1 MSKKNN
7 LFWSIHDI
15 YWSCY
20 ICVTIFPSI
29 TLWSF
34 HVFISLALKANDNPQ
49 FPVGMGW
56 RTVEGWWWKCTHL
69 HLEERSRSRSQ
80 TERSAEK
87 ERTGD
92 LDRKWNQQRH
102 RQRSVCWDQ
111 RMHLVLGNKIQNLT
125 EVESTWGT
133 KPLLCFSFAFYA
145 EIWRTTIS
153 CASTVSFSCLIK
165 AHLKNC

>member
-1 MSKKNN
+1 MTYTSG
-7 LFWSIHDI
+7 
-15 YWSCY
+15 Y
-20 ICVTIFPSI
+20 ICVMIFPPI

-34 HVFISLALKANDNPQ
+34 YVFVSLTLKANDNHQ
-49 FPVGMGW
+49 FPVGTGW

-87 ERTGD
+87 ERKGD

-102 RQRSVCWDQ
+102 QQRYNIEIKNASCTWEQDPEFDRSRINLRHKTIALFFICFLCW
-111 RMHLVLGNKIQNLT
+111 
-125 EVESTWGT
+125 
-133 KPLLCFSFAFYA
+133 